1 MSLKETLAA
10 LKAGSSPPPEVAAI
24 MQRSK
29 DDLVASGLAD
39 KTPKSGDSAPEISL
53 PNMYGDIFNSAKIL
67 AKGPLILHFFRGTW

>member
-1 MSLKETLAA
+1 MSLKEILAD

-29 DDLVASGLAD
+29 EDLAASGLAD
-39 KTPKSGDSAPEISL
+39 KTPKIGDLTQEISL
-53 PNMYGDIFNSAKIL
+53 TNMYGDIFNSTRIL